1 MEVSMSAP
9 SDLNS
14 DDPYGFK
21 ALIRRFESEQSE
33 RYKAELEAG
42 ASAEREEEIQAWFSL
57 QEVRERHLKA
67 RFKREGK
74 EGPLAKLTRPSV
86 LN

>member
-9 SDLNS
+9 SA

-42 ASAEREEEIQAWFSL
+42 VSAER
-57 QEVRERHLKA
+57 
-67 RFKREGK
+67 
-74 EGPLAKLTRPSV
+74 
-86 LN
+86 

>member
-9 SDLNS
+9 SA

-42 ASAEREEEIQAWFSL
+42 VSAEREEEIQAWFSF
-57 QEVRERHLKA
+57 QEMRERLRIA
-67 RFKREGK
+67 RFKREKK
-74 EGPLAKLTRPSV
+74 EGPLAKLTRPSF

>member
-9 SDLNS
+9 SDLGA

-21 ALIRRFESEQSE
+21 ALIRRFKSEQSE

-42 ASAEREEEIQAWFSL
+42 VSAEREEEIQAWFSL
-57 QEVRERHLKA
+57 QEIDERLRKA
-67 RFKREGK
+67 RFKREEK
-74 EGPLAKLTRPSV
+74 EGPLAKLTRPSF